1 MNANEKIYVAGFWCE
16 STETSWE
23 TGEDPTR
30 RGAAWGNKD
39 IGFDKDRPFDTVGQA
54 LAAVCES
61 NSFKYVPKSWIDF
74 GKDYG
79 EEYGRFDGDVLVDDE
94 NVEASPDEIEKWKEG
109 EKRLWNCH
117 ILVRLEIRSVRPF
130 GPDDEVEMSGENRGC
145 ADV

>member
-16 STETSWE
+16 STEDNYE
-23 TGEDPTR
+23 TGEDPSR

-61 NSFKYVPKSWIDF
+61 NGFEYAPKSWIDF
-74 GKDYG
+74 GKEYG
-79 EEYGRFDGDVLVDDE
+79 EEHGRFDGDVLVDDD
-94 NVEASPDEIEKWKEG
+94 NTEATPDEIEEWKKS

-130 GPDDEVEMSGENRGC
+130 GHDDEVEMSGENRGG
-145 ADV
+145 ADA